1 VGASGKSPRAVP
13 FICAGRVCR
22 DGQTARLGEPGQRSR
37 NLELPHVRRPDAVHA
52 GSSKHSRGQTTCS
65 RTSTGS
71 GQASDGRTSS
81 GRRETAGRRRKEGN
95 APAAPADGIP
105 TRAVRS
111 QARPRTE
118 EEIVLPYLRFS
129 RDKRGYEH
137 TFVIQSDRR
146 RGRSRTRILYWFR
159 TPPGVKVGRSALDE
173 IAIRSIEE
181 SNPDIDF
188 DWTSILKEG
197 APEASAP
204 APRQTNQDRRN
215 PRRPTEPRALRT
227 PAVASAPPPR
237 QVDAVVAPVVESAP
251 VQTQAADAPLAS
263 PEPAIPATTPASLND
278 ESPAEQLTLTPAH
291 ARLGVEGV
299 LRLRARHAE
308 ILARISERVTD
319 TARQDELKAQAER
332 LNPDTWV
339 TDDEVRV
346 GLEGYE
352 SVLASLRG
360 VVGQGRRRRRRGGPP
375 REASPGDHRTAGQ
388 EVPGRA
394 SEPEQHASGGAHQ
407 DDDPEPEE
415 EPV

>member
-1 VGASGKSPRAVP
+1 
-13 FICAGRVCR
+13 
-22 DGQTARLGEPGQRSR
+22 
-37 NLELPHVRRPDAVHA
+37 
-52 GSSKHSRGQTTCS
+52 
-65 RTSTGS
+65 
-71 GQASDGRTSS
+71 
-81 GRRETAGRRRKEGN
+81 
-95 APAAPADGIP
+95 
-105 TRAVRS
+105 
-111 QARPRTE
+111 
-118 EEIVLPYLRFS
+118 LRFS

-181 SNPDIDF
+181 SNPDVDF

-197 APEASAP
+197 APEPTGP
-204 APRQTNQDRRN
+204 APRQANQDWRN
-215 PRRPTEPRALRT
+215 TRRPTEPRAPRA
-227 PAVASAPPPR
+227 PAVASASPR
-237 QVDAVVAPVVESAP
+237 REVDPVVVPFARTVP
-251 VQTQAADAPLAS
+251 VHAEEAPLA
-263 PEPAIPATTPASLND
+263 PREPVMPGIIPTLIPRLID
-278 ESPAEQLTLTPAH
+278 EESPAEQTLTPAH
-291 ARLGVEGV
+291 AKLGVEGV

-339 TDDEVRV
+339 TVGEVRV

-352 SVLASLRG
+352 SELASLRA
-360 VVGQGRRRRRRGGPP
+360 VVGQGRRRRRRGGQPQ
-375 REASPGDHRTAGQ
+375 EESPGNHEPPSQ

-394 SEPEQHASGGAHQ
+394 PEPEHHASGDRRE